1 MQKHKIDREQIM
13 KQWDKWCKYIKEGGT
28 SSWPRDA
35 FENLLDYF
43 EELIENVPDK

>member
-1 MQKHKIDREQIM
+1 MNPEIDREQIM

-35 FENLLDYF
+35 FEGLLDYF
-43 EELIENVPDK
+43 EELLEDASK